1 MFNYLENY
9 VYNTE
14 DEYTD
19 DYTTENQKVKGA
31 LANLLDKLPSLTP
44 QEWTEIFNLMSSN
57 SLEKKT
63 NVKEAYIVAF
73 SKILLRY
80 AIEINYMFTQNKK
93 EFYIFNSKYWIKIEL
108 VLLINFFKAAGNKI
122 GIPEYTASN
131 VTFINKLHKQFTQ
144 DAYFEKD
151 VDKDCTYINLQNGIL
166 IIYKYGVKFEKHHPK
181 YFLKYILDFEYIENT
196 INDNFRNLLNT
207 FIPSVEIQKTLQQG
221 ISQVFVRNSNKDKK
235 ICLYGLN
242 QIQSASFINIFKEVI
257 PQDLISNFFN
267 NENAKL
273 EDLFIDYENVSKN
286 AKSLEKIIFIPCEIA
301 LENENDIE
309 EIKNNKSE
317 VFNWL
322 VEGTKEIIKTKKI
335 YISKECE
342 DFKEKFNLVNSF
354 VKETNLIKTENNS
367 KSIVTTYENVLKEY
381 ESFCE
386 LHDEEP
392 VGRGYFNRELKAL
405 GFEATRRG
413 TGNVWF
419 AKFA

>member
-181 YFLKYILDFEYIENT
+181 YFLKYILDLEYIENT

-242 QIQSASFINIFKEVI
+242 KFQSTSFINIFKEVI
-257 PQDLISNFFN
+257 PQDFEPST
-267 NENAKL
+267 
-273 EDLFIDYENVSKN
+273 KN
-286 AKSLEKIIFIPCEIA
+286 R
-301 LENENDIE
+301 
-309 EIKNNKSE
+309 
-317 VFNWL
+317 
-322 VEGTKEIIKTKKI
+322 T
-335 YISKECE
+335 
-342 DFKEKFNLVNSF
+342 
-354 VKETNLIKTENNS
+354 
-367 KSIVTTYENVLKEY
+367 
-381 ESFCE
+381 
-386 LHDEEP
+386 
-392 VGRGYFNRELKAL
+392 
-405 GFEATRRG
+405 
-413 TGNVWF
+413 
-419 AKFA
+419 